1 MVGWRV
7 AIEMLSRLLTT
18 RCLGSGCER
27 LGRVGGWERRRRESC
42 GLLTRCEILILAC
55 NGINVQVRLLS
66 LEHPE
71 LDGSRNAVSAEGK
84 CKAQLKPDVA
94 SKWRFARMQ
103 SDGANEP
110 DLGHASHHPYN
121 AAAEGEDSCD
131 ARRETLGLIVV
142 LRAVTL
148 HATAEDEMLG
158 QRDSFVDC

>member
-27 LGRVGGWERRRRESC
+27 LGRVGGWERRRRGSC

-71 LDGSRNAVSAEGK
+71 LDGSRNAVSAFSTRIPCRGLSSAPTSAK
-84 CKAQLKPDVA
+84 LDSKAF
-94 SKWRFARMQ
+94 SKTLLLPKTSFPLW
-103 SDGANEP
+103 SDPAKTEAP
-110 DLGHASHHPYN
+110 FRRKT
-121 AAAEGEDSCD
+121 CD
-131 ARRETLGLIVV
+131 ELYRWQVCDTRTI
-142 LRAVTL
+142 
-148 HATAEDEMLG
+148 
-158 QRDSFVDC
+158 C